1 MKKLEDIVTNKRERN
16 FSQSFAE
23 FGVTVSRNDVMP
35 GHYYAF
41 QIPVPNFNLGWIPN
55 SEEEWKESPE
65 SFITN
70 RQYYD
75 VNPIGLVFAHN
86 KWKHTALIL
95 NLKVLPPAHRAAV
108 IMAHINII
116 EENLDRLGLWDD
128 DSELMSIKDR
138 KGMSLPMFGITPKI
152 LEEFTGFKLGY
163 AISGYKLDKVTGAKL
178 LDWDRIGELPHA
190 NIDTT
195 GLAMAPGAFGIESV
209 FKHFENKQLT

>member
-16 FSQSFAE
+16 FSQSLAE
-23 FGVTVSRNDVMP
+23 FGVTVGRNDVMP

-41 QIPVPNFNLGWIPN
+41 KISVPNFNSGWIPN
-55 SEEEWKESPE
+55 SEEEWKDSPE

-86 KWKHTALIL
+86 KWKDTALIL

-152 LEEFTGFKLGY
+152 LEDFTGFKLGY

-178 LDWDRIGELPHA
+178 LDWDHIGELPHA

-195 GLAMAPGAFGIESV
+195 GLSMAPGAFGIESV
-209 FKHFENKQLT
+209 FKHFENKQLI